1 MVTGNISLFV
11 VIAFHVN
18 LCLFSPPIKVLLE
31 VRHCDG
37 ALLMKVLSHI
47 FGSGEFTRSGNYR
60 IILKIPYLYYFT
72 IHRRWWGPIL
82 VLKL

>member
-1 MVTGNISLFV
+1 MVAGNISLLV

-18 LCLFSPPIKVLLE
+18 LCLFSPPTKVLLE

-47 FGSGEFTRSGNYR
+47 FGSVKRPLSSMVLPNYES
-60 IILKIPYLYYFT
+60 ILKIPYS
-72 IHRRWWGPIL
+72 
-82 VLKL
+82 